1 MTQVTVI
8 TGVER
13 RRTWTDDQKLELI
26 EATLE
31 PGANVSEIAR
41 AADIAPAQL
50 YRWRKELLDPDPEP
64 ESGFVPVM
72 VEDTPE
78 RLRPEP
84 MDIGGGDAAITIE
97 VAGAVVKI
105 AAHAPPALVT
115 AALQGL
121 RA

>member
-26 EATLE
+26 EATLA

-50 YRWRKELLDPDPEP
+50 YRWRKELLDPAPEP
-64 ESGFVPVM
+64 ESGFVPVL
-72 VEDTPE
+72 VDDTPE
-78 RLRPEP
+78 RLGGEP
-84 MDIGGGDAAITIE
+84 ADMGGVAIE
-97 VAGAVVKI
+97 VEIAGAVVRI
-105 AAHAPPALVT
+105 SAHAPPALVM

-121 RA
+121 RG

>member
-8 TGVER
+8 TGAER

-72 VEDTPE
+72 IADTPARTSGE
-78 RLRPEP
+78 ATGMGP
-84 MDIGGGDAAITIE
+84 AAIEIE
-97 VAGAVVKI
+97 LAGAVVRI
-105 AAHAPPALVT
+105 AADAPPALVT

-121 RA
+121 RV

>member
-13 RRTWTDDQKLELI
+13 RRTWTDDQKLALI

-64 ESGFVPVM
+64 ENGFAPVLID
-72 VEDTPE
+72 DTPE
-78 RLRPEP
+78 RSRGEASG
-84 MDIGGGDAAITIE
+84 ISAAIEIE
-97 VAGAVVKI
+97 VAGAVVRI
-105 AAHAPPALVT
+105 AACAPPALVT

>member
-1 MTQVTVI
+1 MSQVTVI

-26 EATLE
+26 EATME

-50 YRWRKELLDPDPEP
+50 YRWRKDLLDPDPEP
-64 ESGFVPVM
+64 ETGFAPV
-72 VEDTPE
+72 VIEETPE
-78 RLRPEP
+78 RPYREAQS
-84 MDIGGGDAAITIE
+84 MSAALEIE
-97 VAGAVVKI
+97 LAGALVRI
-105 AAHAPPALVT
+105 AVNAPPALVT

-121 RA
+121 KA

>member
-1 MTQVTVI
+1 MTQVAVI

-31 PGANVSEIAR
+31 PGANGAEIAR

-64 ESGFVPVM
+64 ESGFAPVM
-72 VEDTPE
+72 IEDTPE
-78 RLRPEP
+78 RSHRDSTG
-84 MDIGGGDAAITIE
+84 MGSAAIEIE
-97 VAGAVVKI
+97 LAGTVVRI
-105 AAHAPPALVT
+105 AADAQPALVT
-115 AALQGL
+115 AVLQGL
-121 RA
+121 RV

>member
-1 MTQVTVI
+1 MTQMTVI

-13 RRTWTDDQKLELI
+13 RRTWTDDQKLALI
-26 EATLE
+26 EATME
-31 PGANVSEIAR
+31 PDANVAEIAR

-64 ESGFVPVM
+64 ETGFAPV
-72 VEDTPE
+72 VIDDTPE
-78 RLRPEP
+78 RLRSEP
-84 MDIGGGDAAITIE
+84 ADMGGVAIE
-97 VAGAVVKI
+97 VEIAGAMVRI

>member
-64 ESGFVPVM
+64 ESVFV
-72 VEDTPE
+72 
-78 RLRPEP
+78 
-84 MDIGGGDAAITIE
+84 IT
-97 VAGAVVKI
+97 A
-105 AAHAPPALVT
+105 
-115 AALQGL
+115 
-121 RA
+121 

>member
-64 ESGFVPVM
+64 ESGFVPVL
-72 VEDTPE
+72 VDDTPE
-78 RLRPEP
+78 RLRAEP
-84 MDIGGGDAAITIE
+84 TVDIGSVAIEIE
-97 VAGAVVKI
+97 IAGAVVRI
-105 AAHAPPALVT
+105 APHAPPALVT